1 MSEKHYC
8 GKAKSNDYG
17 IRLRVCLSDIPEEF
31 ISEFNGKKYVTLD
44 INRLRQIDQKG
55 NDHTAI
61 VNTWKPN
68 GQPQSAPVPQQ
79 QENPDDLPF

>member
-1 MSEKHYC
+1 MSEKIYC
-8 GKAKSNDYG
+8 GKGKENQYG

-68 GQPQSAPVPQQ
+68 GQQQNAPVPQQ
-79 QENPDDLPF
+79 QENPDDIPF